1 MSRYNLRT
9 KGGKHGNRTH
19 SNASS
24 QPNKNFNQFET
35 LNDDDVPSAFGDA
48 SKTHT
53 QLETLASTSKRV
65 KLDSELDNYTSLLS
79 DNISS
84 SSNMKVDPFEED
96 TLDKGKQSIKPLVN
110 PPLQNCGHFEK
121 PPEFCIFADLRVIPG
136 STKQEKSKSLD
147 LRFWRNDHY
156 LGNRIMNFRGRE
168 IIKLYFDT
176 QEAATNACTLDTSLH
191 ETDPFKKIS
200 FTIFSK
206 KVIDDN
212 IK

>member
-53 QLETLASTSKRV
+53 QLETLASMSKRV
-65 KLDSELDNYTSLLS
+65 KLNSELDNRTSLS
-79 DNISS
+79 PGNISS
-84 SSNMKVDPFEED
+84 LSEVDPLKED
-96 TLDKGKQSIKPLVN
+96 ILDKEKQSIKPLVN
-110 PPLQNCGHFEK
+110 PPLQNCGHFKK
-121 PPEFCIFADLRVIPG
+121 PSEFCIFADLKVIPG

-147 LRFWRNDHY
+147 L
-156 LGNRIMNFRGRE
+156 
-168 IIKLYFDT
+168 
-176 QEAATNACTLDTSLH
+176 
-191 ETDPFKKIS
+191 
-200 FTIFSK
+200 IF
-206 KVIDDN
+206 
-212 IK
+212 